1 MISIRTVQGLAGL
14 GMAMGLLVA
23 APALAADG
31 RPMPG
36 YWESTNK
43 VTLMVTKSST
53 DRRCLVAADI
63 NKFLN
68 NPSPKH
74 YTCTYPQHHVADG
87 QIKLKG
93 SCATKEGQVAEV
105 TATGVYSPTAF
116 HLDLA
121 LTTKLGALPLA
132 ATGSTDARRLGDVC
146 PADAIRSDEA
156 KAEQAKSGGGGR

>member
-1 MISIRTVQGLAGL
+1 MTAIHTARGLAGL
-14 GMAMGLLVA
+14 GAVLGLLA
-23 APALAADG
+23 TAPALAADG

-74 YTCTYPQHHVADG
+74 YTCTYPQRQVADG

-93 SCATKEGQVAEV
+93 SCATKEGQVADI

-121 LTTKLGALPLA
+121 LSTKLGALPLA
-132 ATGSTDARRLGDVC
+132 ATGSTDAHRLGDAC

-156 KAEQAKSGGGGR
+156 KAEQARSGGGR